1 MNCQI
6 LFHDKDKIE
15 NDAAFSPVEKMANC
29 RRASVHE
36 EENRSYKVSQIDD
49 LTI

>member
-6 LFHDKDKIE
+6 LFHDKDEIE

-36 EENRSYKVSQIDD
+36 EENRS
-49 LTI
+49 